1 MMKSFMSMKV
11 NKGRDVRKEKTT
23 KLGFLKGIF
32 RASLSIPKKNRI
44 SFIIIWVFSKS
55 SFEFQSITSS
65 ERTPFFVYC
74 GDGRLFVTVD
84 RFWSPILM
92 AMKTI
97 MRREICPLVCSTIT
111 FDSSTLYVLITSW
124 HIKRF

>member
-84 RFWSPILM
+84 RFWSPYPHGYEDHNEERNLSIGL
-92 AMKTI
+92 
-97 MRREICPLVCSTIT
+97 
-111 FDSSTLYVLITSW
+111 FDHNL
-124 HIKRF
+124 